1 MDIPGKDDDYDDDDD
16 GDDDDVTPG
25 VGWTS
30 LVKMMMMVMVMVMMK
45 KMSHQEAGC
54 RWETVLDVVDYEVA
68 PWIETLAADGIML
81 KQDGPIEELGKAALR
96 KSACL
101 SLDDLHQGAVSL
113 NLVSADNQYVR
124 KTLLLKLAERFAPG
138 DEEFRM
144 RLLTRDDDREEDPVG
159 LLAQDPLFD
168 MCWEDMDEDDKREL
182 GDVKKAIN
190 RRKCRADATY
200 KRVQARKRKRAAEE
214 KAGRKKRKGNAA
226 PAAAPPDAP
235 PAVVAPVVPPPA
247 VVAPAPPGP
256 GPAGLPGGY
265 QYVAFAGGFLVF
277 STVLKKIN
285 AHCELGSHNDGHKC
299 HMDRT
304 CPEHPNFD
312 AVKIRGRP
320 IGLLALWLKKA
331 SVCEDK
337 AEHHTKKA
345 LYAAPA
351 YHAERARAREELWAM
366 RHGLY
371 GVEDMFSVEAAVPI
385 ALLGGVEPHLWE
397 PAWSF

>member
-1 MDIPGKDDDYDDDDD
+1 MKPSK
-16 GDDDDVTPG
+16 PG
-25 VGWTS
+25 VRS
-30 LVKMMMMVMVMVMMK
+30 NVKNK
-45 KMSHQEAGC
+45 K
-54 RWETVLDVVDYEVA
+54 
-68 PWIETLAADGIML
+68 
-81 KQDGPIEELGKAALR
+81 LR
-96 KSACL
+96 S
-101 SLDDLHQGAVSL
+101 
-113 NLVSADNQYVR
+113 
-124 KTLLLKLAERFAPG
+124 
-138 DEEFRM
+138 
-144 RLLTRDDDREEDPVG
+144 
-159 LLAQDPLFD
+159 
-168 MCWEDMDEDDKREL
+168 
-182 GDVKKAIN
+182 
-190 RRKCRADATY
+190 RRNCRADATY
-200 KRVQARKRKRAAEE
+200 KRVQARKRKRSLSIQKTK
-214 KAGRKKRKGNAA
+214 KAKGNSA
-226 PAAAPPDAP
+226 PAAAPPAAP

-285 AHCELGSHNDGHKC
+285 AHCELEAHNDAHMHIKC

-331 SVCEDK
+331 SDCADK

-351 YHAERARAREELWAM
+351 YHAERAKAREEVWAM
-366 RHGLY
+366 RHGVD

-385 ALLGGVEPHLWE
+385 ALLGGVDSHLWE